1 MNKSEL
7 IDVVANKSDYLSHQ
21 DTEDSINLILNFLS
35 SSLAIGNR
43 AEVRGFGTFSIRKR
57 NKRIARNP
65 KSGKS
70 IEIQAKYHPYFR
82 ASKSLKKSLNTNIN
96 SRSLVFDH
104 TATTTNPSH

>member
-57 NKRIARNP
+57 NKRIAR
-65 KSGKS
+65 
-70 IEIQAKYHPYFR
+70 
-82 ASKSLKKSLNTNIN
+82 
-96 SRSLVFDH
+96 
-104 TATTTNPSH
+104 